1 MTVTTLESLL
11 SLSIAVTSPDGDEPV
26 SIEFP
31 KVNGVLSPEDALL
44 IDCLVKRYRSAN
56 PDQALVTF
64 ETEDHWCLKVPR
76 IKRVFSRPETTNG

>member
-11 SLSIAVTSPDGDEPV
+11 ALSVQVTSTDGEEPV

-44 IDCLVKRYRSAN
+44 IDCVVKRYRSAD
-56 PDQALVTF
+56 PEQALVTF
-64 ETEDHWCLKVPR
+64 ETEDHWCLKVPKIR
-76 IKRVFSRPETTNG
+76 RVFA